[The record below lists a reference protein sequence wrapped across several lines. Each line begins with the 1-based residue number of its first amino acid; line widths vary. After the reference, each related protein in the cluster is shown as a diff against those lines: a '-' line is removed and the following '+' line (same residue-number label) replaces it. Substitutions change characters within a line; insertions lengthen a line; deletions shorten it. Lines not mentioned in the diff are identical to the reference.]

1 MKARIQKEK
10 FEVDSLTREL
20 DQPKAGATVV
30 FLGKVREFGGEAVEV
45 KTDRVKVEQLSELS
59 QRAIEKFDLLDAV
72 IVHREGKL
80 KVQEPIAFIGVASEH
95 RREAFEGCEW
105 LIDHVKKFIPLEEL
119 K

>member
-1 MKARIQKEK
+1 MKAKIQTKE
-10 FEVDSLTREL
+10 FDLSSLINKL
-20 DQPKAGATVV
+20 KQPSAGAIVI
-30 FLGKVREFGGEAVEV
+30 FLGIVREFGGKTIEV
-45 KTDRVKVEQLSELS
+45 KTSKNKTKQLAELS
-59 QRAIEKFDLLDAV
+59 DKAIKEFNLLDAL